1 MGEEDKR
8 AAGHRRFRRQAVD
21 NQSTGRQFGDPLVTV
36 AGFKEAIPDIAS
48 VWPGRKS
55 RAAAATGGR
64 RRPIPVVYQTEGSD
78 CGPAS
83 LAMVLN
89 FHNIPVNLAELREQM
104 AISRNGVSAR
114 TLLDVGRRHGLS
126 ARGVRV
132 GVPGLRNLRS
142 GSILFWNFNHFVV
155 FERVTKR
162 HAYIVDPA
170 FGRRRM
176 TTDAV
181 SKAFTGVALEFE
193 PPLGG
198 PQAERPRGWFWRRP
212 SIGRSPWRYLGYFLS
227 RAQPWGRLTS
237 SSVLLML
244 FNVCTPLL
252 TAYVVT
258 NALSTSHG
266 DRTLTLALGVC
277 AAVCVFALL
286 QILRGLSLVSLQA
299 IADKQVTLGILE
311 HLLGLPYDY
320 FTRRNPGDLAM
331 RIRTSTAVR
340 QVLTTSALSALVDG
354 LMVLVYLSLMLVGDT
369 RFALVTLGL
378 AAAQVLVLLGFWRN
392 QRYLAAEALERQA
405 IAEGDLLEI
414 LEGARTLKA
423 SGLEAAAGERWSHS
437 LIDEI
442 NARSRSR
449 RSQAVG
455 AALGVALQF
464 VAPLVILVYGYLRVS
479 RGDISLAA
487 AIGYAS
493 LSVGLFAPLSNL
505 VQNALQVSGLAPVL
519 ARLTDIVEHSPER
532 AGSGASVDLRG
543 RVELSGVTFAHPGSA
558 VPALDSVSIRIEPGS
573 FVAILGRSGSGKS
586 TLASVIAGLQT
597 PAAGTVRYGG
607 VSLAD
612 ADRVGM
618 RRALSYV
625 DQDSRVFAGS
635 IWDNIAYGMP
645 DASHERVVR
654 AAQLAKIDGEI
665 SAMPVGY
672 STLLGPG
679 GLGVSGGQR
688 QRIALARA
696 LLRDPEMLILDEAT
710 SALDAHTETEI
721 FTELL
726 SRGKTLV
733 VVAHRL
739 AVLESADKI
748 IILDQGRIADQGS
761 FHDLGLASGAWQL
774 GVEARHSR
782 FSPRTANG
790 KLPVR
795 ALTDDSHVT
804 GG

>member
-1 MGEEDKR
+1 
-8 AAGHRRFRRQAVD
+8 
-21 NQSTGRQFGDPLVTV
+21 
-36 AGFKEAIPDIAS
+36 
-48 VWPGRKS
+48 
-55 RAAAATGGR
+55 
-64 RRPIPVVYQTEGSD
+64 
-78 CGPAS
+78 
-83 LAMVLN
+83 MVLH
-89 FHNIPVNLAELREQM
+89 FHNIPVDLAELREQI
-104 AISRNGVSAR
+104 AVSRNGVSAR
-114 TLLDVGRRHGLS
+114 TLLDVARRYGLS

-193 PPLGG
+193 PSLGG
-198 PQAERPRGWFWRRP
+198 VQAEKSRSWFRRRP

-258 NALSTSHG
+258 NALSASHG
-266 DRTLTLALGVC
+266 DRALTLALGVC
-277 AAVCVFALL
+277 AAVGVFAVL

-331 RIRTSTAVR
+331 RIRTSTAIR

-414 LEGARTLKA
+414 LDGVRTLKA
-423 SGLEAAAGERWSHS
+423 SGLESAAGERWSHA

-479 RGDISLAA
+479 RGDISLGA
-487 AIGYAS
+487 AIGYAA

-505 VQNALQVSGLAPVL
+505 VQNALQVSGLAAVL
-519 ARLTDIVEHSPER
+519 ARLTDIVEHSPEQ
-532 AGSGASVDLRG
+532 AGRGASVDLRG
-543 RVELSGVTFAHPGSA
+543 RVELSGVTFSHPGSA
-558 VPALDSVSIRIEPGS
+558 VPALDSVSLRIEPGS
-573 FVAILGRSGSGKS
+573 FVAILGKSGSGKS
-586 TLASVIAGLQT
+586 TLASLIAGLQV
-597 PAAGTVRYGG
+597 PAAGVVSYGG
-607 VSLAD
+607 VSIMD

-618 RRALSYV
+618 RRTLSYV
-625 DQDSRVFAGS
+625 DQDARVFAGS
-635 IWDNIAYGMP
+635 IWDNIAYGIP

-654 AAQLAKIDGEI
+654 AARLAKIDEEI

-696 LLRDPEMLILDEAT
+696 LLRNPEMLILDEAT
-710 SALDAHTETEI
+710 SALDAHTEAEI
-721 FTELL
+721 FAELL
-726 SRGKTLV
+726 GRGKTLV

-739 AVLESADKI
+739 AVLEAADKI
-748 IILDQGRIADQGS
+748 IILDAGHITDQGT
-761 FHDLGLASGAWQL
+761 FHDLGLASDPRQPGI
-774 GVEARHSR
+774 EAGRSGSFPLTASVKHSGR
-782 FSPRTANG
+782 GLA
-790 KLPVR
+790 
-795 ALTDDSHVT
+795 DDSHVI